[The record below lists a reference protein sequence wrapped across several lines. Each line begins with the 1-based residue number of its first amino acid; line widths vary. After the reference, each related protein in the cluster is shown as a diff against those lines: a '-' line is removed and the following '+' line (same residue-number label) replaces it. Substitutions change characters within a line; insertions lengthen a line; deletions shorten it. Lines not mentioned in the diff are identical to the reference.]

1 MKKAYASRCQ
11 AALLVS
17 FCLQWW
23 LTILFSTKRSS
34 TCGEKDL
41 IISVCLGGQTRLLM
55 VLVSTVA
62 ASEFYLEGKAKGYG
76 EDWVVQGKLAHDG
89 AETELQY
96 LT

>member
-1 MKKAYASRCQ
+1 
-11 AALLVS
+11 
-17 FCLQWW
+17 
-23 LTILFSTKRSS
+23 
-34 TCGEKDL
+34 
-41 IISVCLGGQTRLLM
+41 M

-76 EDWVVQGKLAHDG
+76 EDWDVQGKLAHDG